1 MFADLDVRVTEQLEI
16 LLICLSEGSVT
27 LVPQCTFRASRL
39 ATRTAPSV
47 TPKDH
52 GVFGLAKWENHL
64 RQLHRI

>member
-16 LLICLSEGSVT
+16 LFICLSEGSVT

-47 TPKDH
+47 APKIMAFL
-52 GVFGLAKWENHL
+52 VL
-64 RQLHRI
+64 